1 MKPTRQRDDAV
12 VDVLDV
18 ILEEGAMIQAD
29 VIVSV
34 ADIPLIG
41 INLRAAIAGV
51 STMTAYGF
59 FVDWDE
65 RKRAAA
71 LAETEES
78 EAIGTPAPV
87 RLEPNA
93 ASEDDGEDDAR
104 DDRSTST

>member
-71 LAETEES
+71 LAETEG
-78 EAIGTPAPV
+78 EAEEADVIGTPAPV
-87 RLEPNA
+87 RLESDA
-93 ASEDDGEDDAR
+93 DSEDDAHDG
-104 DDRSTST
+104 STST